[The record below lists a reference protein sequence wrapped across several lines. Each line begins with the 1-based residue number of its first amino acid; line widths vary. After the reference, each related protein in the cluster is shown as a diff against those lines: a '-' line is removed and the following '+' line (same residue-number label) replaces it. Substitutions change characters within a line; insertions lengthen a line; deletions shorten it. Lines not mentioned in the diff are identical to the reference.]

1 MLQKQGYL
9 KVNPFPFYENR
20 RGARTL
26 EKEYLKSTTQNRKNK
41 KDFATIDTETL
52 EILTPMTR
60 EDIEKNSYSVI
71 TINSYKD
78 NLYRIKVNIHNS
90 NSDREPYKD
99 LKSYIKAKRGI
110 MERVQVVDFKNKR
123 LDLCIDSM
131 REFEKSKKLSNII
144 VGLLGL
150 ELNEKEVIQTKNLY
164 DLKTRS
170 YMIKNRE
177 IDVCIY
183 DRKAV
188 EEDYPYNTRI
198 ELKVKRIPKGVN
210 ELEIIKAIELKL
222 KNSLNHFEEL
232 ENLYIKLICDRIT
245 KAIKENKYSHFKA
258 FVHYNGDLF
267 LTKRIFDG
275 VYKTTGLKQSSN
287 SWLKDYRIKSSLEFE
302 SKESLTKQHK
312 IISKAV
318 LGFRGKERDWDKIDR
333 ERGKKK

>member
-1 MLQKQGYL
+1 M
-9 KVNPFPFYENR
+9 
-20 RGARTL
+20 
-26 EKEYLKSTTQNRKNK
+26 EKEYYK
-41 KDFATIDTETL
+41 KKYSKKEFATIDTETL
-52 EILTPMTR
+52 EILTSMTR
-60 EDIEKNSYSVI
+60 EEIEKNSYSVI

-90 NSDREPYKD
+90 NSNREPYKD
-99 LKSYIKAKRGI
+99 LKSYIKAKRGV
-110 MERVQVVDFKNKR
+110 MERVQVIDFKNKR

-183 DRKAV
+183 DKKAV
-188 EEDYPYNTRI
+188 EENYPYNTRI

-232 ENLYIKLICDRIT
+232 ENLYIQLICDRIT
-245 KAIKENKYSHFKA
+245 KVIKENKYSHFKA
-258 FVHYNGDLF
+258 FVHYNSDLF

-312 IISKAV
+312 LITKAV
-318 LGFRGKERDWDKIDR
+318 ICFRGNFKDWDKIDR

>member
-1 MLQKQGYL
+1 M
-9 KVNPFPFYENR
+9 
-20 RGARTL
+20 
-26 EKEYLKSTTQNRKNK
+26 EKEYLESTTKIRKSK

-52 EILTPMTR
+52 EIITPTLR
-60 EDIEKNSYSVI
+60 EEIEKNSYSII

-78 NLYRIKVNIHNS
+78 NLYRVKLNVHNS
-90 NSDREPYKD
+90 NINKEPYKD

-170 YMIKNRE
+170 YMIKNRD

-183 DRKAV
+183 DKKAL

-222 KNSLNHFEEL
+222 KNSLNHFQEL
-232 ENLYIKLICDRIT
+232 ENLYIKLICDRID
-245 KAIKENKYSHFKA
+245 KAQKDNKYSNFKA
-258 FVHYNGDLF
+258 FVHYNSDLF
-267 LTKRIFDG
+267 LTKRIFDE
-275 VYKTTGLKQSSN
+275 VYFYVGIKQRCN
-287 SWLKDYRIKSSLEFE
+287 KWLENYRKESSLEFE
-302 SKESLTKQHK
+302 SKASLTTQHK
-312 IISKAV
+312 VVSKAV
-318 LGFRGKERDWDKIDR
+318 IVFRGNLKDWDKINQAR
-333 ERGKKK
+333 KK

>member
-144 VGLLGL
+144 VGLLGI
-150 ELNEKEVIQTKNLY
+150 ELNEKEVIRTENLY
-164 DLKTRS
+164 DLNTRS

-183 DRKAV
+183 DKKAL

-245 KAIKENKYSHFKA
+245 KAIRENKYSHFKA

-267 LTKRIFDG
+267 LTKKIFDG
-275 VYKTTGLKQSSN
+275 VFSFVGLKDSKT
-287 SWLKDYRIKSSLEFE
+287 WLKRYRQESSLEFE